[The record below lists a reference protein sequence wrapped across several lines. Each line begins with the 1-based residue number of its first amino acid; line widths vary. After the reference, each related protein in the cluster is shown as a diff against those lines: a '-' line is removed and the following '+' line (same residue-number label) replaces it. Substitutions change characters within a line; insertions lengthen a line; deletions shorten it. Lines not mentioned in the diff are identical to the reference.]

1 MNRVPSDALRVAA
14 ATLRD
19 LVRTLAERAGA
30 GAAQAALLAD
40 LLVQND
46 LRGVFSHGSR
56 QIAAYARLLRD
67 GKLNPRPQVRTISE
81 SAATLLLDG
90 DAGLGY
96 FPSWEASH
104 RLVAKAREVGVAV
117 GVTRHH
123 GHFGGAGLYTR
134 VAADAGLIGYATSG
148 HQLRLQPGQGQAQAA
163 GGSPMSFAIP
173 AGAEPPLVL
182 DFGAMHDLYNL
193 TEARQRELLE
203 QLPSTLYRSFGLGA
217 VCQVLGGFLAGVPV
231 DEARAVRAF
240 PGANQGA
247 LFVFIDPARFIDPA
261 LLAREVDAYH
271 RAVAQMEPFAGT
283 ARATLPG
290 RFEWER
296 ERQWATEGVPV
307 GRRHREELAE
317 VAVEFGVA
325 VSWPGSAR

>member
-1 MNRVPSDALRVAA
+1 VNRVPTEAFRVPAEA
-14 ATLRD
+14 LRD
-19 LVRTLAERAGA
+19 LVRALAEGA
-30 GAAQAALLAD
+30 GAETEQATLLAE
-40 LLVQND
+40 LLVSND

-67 GKLNPRPQVRTISE
+67 GQLNPRPQVRTLDE

-96 FPSWEASH
+96 FPSWEAAQ
-104 RLVAKAREVGVAV
+104 RLVIKAREIGVAV

-134 VAADAGLIGYATSG
+134 VAAAAGLIGYDTSG
-148 HQLRLQPGQGQAQAA
+148 HQLLLQPGQGQIQAA

-182 DFGAMHDLYNL
+182 DFGAIHDLYNL
-193 TEARQRELLE
+193 SEARQREMVE
-203 QLPSTLYRSFGLGA
+203 HLPSTLYRSFGLGT

-231 DEARAVRAF
+231 DAARAVRAF

-261 LLAREVDAYH
+261 ILRHEVDEYH
-271 RAVAQMEPFAGT
+271 RILGELVPFAGT
-283 ARATLPG
+283 ERATLPG
-290 RFEWER
+290 RLEWER
-296 ERQWATEGVPV
+296 ERQWAIDGVPV
-307 GRRHREELAE
+307 GSMHREELAA
-317 VAVEFGVA
+317 VAAEFGVP
-325 VSWPGSAR
+325 VPWPA